1 MVRVHFGPPL
11 QLNKT
16 LYGGLAQLGE
26 RLPCKQEVTGSIPVL
41 FTNKRVDSWQLTVKE
56 LTEVPWKWD
65 FIEFLERETQNAP
78 WKLNIE
84 SIMMQLWEQQLRE
97 IFYNW
102 VIIIQFCKY
111 LLLMSLHN
119 STNLRTNIGLFSV
132 SWTDHREDESRVI
145 EVKLIRA
152 QGECL
157 GIRSR
162 WRTWKAAISYGELQM
177 SVDP

>member
-11 QLNKT
+11 LNSLLKN
-16 LYGGLAQLGE
+16 GGLAQLGE

-41 FTNKRVDSWQLTVKE
+41 STTSKLKVESGKLKVKRLIEAPSNWCFTESLRDS
-56 LTEVPWKWD
+56 
-65 FIEFLERETQNAP
+65 NAP

-102 VIIIQFCKY
+102 VINTILEI

-132 SWTDHREDESRVI
+132 SWTIKSKSWIGQANKSARGMPWH
-145 EVKLIRA
+145 
-152 QGECL
+152 
-157 GIRSR
+157 
-162 WRTWKAAISYGELQM
+162 
-177 SVDP
+177 